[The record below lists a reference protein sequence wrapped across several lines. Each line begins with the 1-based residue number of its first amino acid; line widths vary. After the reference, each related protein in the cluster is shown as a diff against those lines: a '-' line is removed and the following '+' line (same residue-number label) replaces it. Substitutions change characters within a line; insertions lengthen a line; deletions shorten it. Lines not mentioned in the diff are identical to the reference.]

1 MFWRKPARQ
10 LPGRPAEQPAGL
22 TSTLTCTE
30 PNSQSVCS
38 IQCVP
43 SACSKRALLC
53 RFPCH
58 QHQGTVARSGLGQEK
73 DPHFLSSPNLPQ
85 NCSDPLADASKW
97 CGWVWKRVSFSFL
110 KKGLRERTWVCGALA
125 TKSTLFLALG
135 RKEPKIYAN
144 TEWAWMSTKELFKR
158 YKSLGQWRA
167 VKHKMENKIINPI
180 WILVAPFF
188 TGNILL
194 SPFKK
199 KKRRRKKEKEATIK
213 VL

>member
-1 MFWRKPARQ
+1 MGVTLLEVQPGCRSDDLGTCSTEIWMPFSLFFSPTSLKEQLYSLVLWGKRGDVLGLRMFWRKPARQ

-85 NCSDPLADASKW
+85 NCSDPRADASK
-97 CGWVWKRVSFSFL
+97 
-110 KKGLRERTWVCGALA
+110 
-125 TKSTLFLALG
+125 
-135 RKEPKIYAN
+135 
-144 TEWAWMSTKELFKR
+144 
-158 YKSLGQWRA
+158 
-167 VKHKMENKIINPI
+167 
-180 WILVAPFF
+180 
-188 TGNILL
+188 
-194 SPFKK
+194 
-199 KKRRRKKEKEATIK
+199 
-213 VL
+213 